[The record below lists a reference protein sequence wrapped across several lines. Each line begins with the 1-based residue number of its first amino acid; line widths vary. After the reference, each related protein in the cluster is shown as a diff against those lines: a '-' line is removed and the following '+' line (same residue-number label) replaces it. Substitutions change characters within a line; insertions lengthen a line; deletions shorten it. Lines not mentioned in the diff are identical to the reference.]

1 MFVPIQQSEK
11 KKMFDNDDSDFKREF
26 PNIKTLSEILSLDL
40 PPQEWL
46 IKDFLPVGTTL
57 LVGPP
62 KIGKSYFVLYLM
74 SRILEQ
80 DKGAFY
86 YAGEDDA
93 RRLKLRLTQLGLEN
107 GEALFHPGRNAPLGT
122 SPIATI
128 RSILSQKNNV
138 KAAFIDTMHHI
149 LPRLNKS
156 RDYES
161 YVHDLKPWSELAV
174 SLNKSILMVHHTRK
188 ENNEAENNPYNSIL
202 GSQGIMASFDN
213 IMIMKKSSDA
223 KGTVLNVIGKDVE
236 EKEYRLKKM
245 YVGWEIEGLESEAS
259 LGNTQTKVFAL
270 IKSSP
275 GLCRSRIK
283 DKLTLDGSYLT
294 KIIKKLLYKNLI
306 EEVEDRFYPIK

>member
-1 MFVPIQQSEK
+1 
-11 KKMFDNDDSDFKREF
+11 MFDNDDSVFRREF
-26 PNIKTLSEILSLDL
+26 PNIKTLSEILSLEV

-46 IKDFLPVGTTL
+46 IKDFLPIGTTL

-62 KIGKSYFVLYLM
+62 KIGKSYFVLHLM

-93 RRLKLRLTQLGLEN
+93 RRLKLRLNQLGLEK
-107 GEALFHPGRNAPLGT
+107 GEALFHPGRTAPLGT
-122 SPIATI
+122 NPIGTI

-188 ENNEAENNPYNSIL
+188 ENNEADSNPYNSIL

-213 IMIMKKSSDA
+213 IMMMKKTSDG
-223 KGTVLNVIGKDVE
+223 KSTVLNIIGKDVE
-236 EKEYRLKKM
+236 EKEYRLKKTH
-245 YVGWEIEGLESEAS
+245 VGWEIVGLESEAS
-259 LGNTQTKVFAL
+259 LGDTQTKVFAL

-275 GLCRSRIK
+275 GLSWSQIRNELKI
-283 DKLTLDGSYLT
+283 DGSYLT
-294 KIIKKLLYKNLI
+294 KIIKRLLYKNLV
-306 EEVEDRFYPIK
+306 EEVEDSFYPIK

>member
-1 MFVPIQQSEK
+1 
-11 KKMFDNDDSDFKREF
+11 MFDNDDSVFRQEF
-26 PNIKTLSEILSLDL
+26 PNIKTLSEILSLEV

-46 IKDFLPVGTTL
+46 IKDFLPLGTTL

-62 KIGKSYFVLYLM
+62 KIGKSYFVLHLM

-93 RRLKLRLTQLGLEN
+93 RRLKLRLNQLGLEN
-107 GEALFHPGRNAPLGT
+107 GEALFHPGRTAPLGT
-122 SPIATI
+122 NPIATV
-128 RSILSQKNNV
+128 RSILTQRTNV

-149 LPRLNKS
+149 LPRLKKS
-156 RDYES
+156 RDYED
-161 YVHDLKPWSELAV
+161 YVHDLKPWSELAL

-188 ENNEAENNPYNSIL
+188 ENNEADSNPYNSIL

-213 IMIMKKSSDA
+213 IMMMKKTSDG
-223 KGTVLNVIGKDVE
+223 KGAVLNIIGKDVE
-236 EKEYRLKKM
+236 EKEYRLKKLH
-245 YVGWEIEGLESEAS
+245 VGWEIVGLESEAS
-259 LGNTQTKVFAL
+259 LGDTQTKVFAL

-275 GLCRSRIK
+275 GLSRSQIRNELKI
-283 DKLTLDGSYLT
+283 DGSYLT
-294 KIIKKLLYKNLI
+294 KIIKKLLQKNLI